1 MFINLTNANPE
12 FRGKPVAIRKDLIV
26 SIFGNSMTR
35 EDGSVD
41 DVTLIFVPPH
51 GSWEVTESYAEVLEK
66 LNTTA

>member
-12 FRGKPVAIRKDLIV
+12 FRGNPVAIRKDLIV
-26 SIFGNSMTR
+26 SVFGNSMTR

-51 GSWEVTESYAEVLEK
+51 GSWEVQESYAEIVEK
-66 LNTTA
+66 LNSNA

>member
-26 SIFGNSMTR
+26 SAFGNAMTR

-41 DVTLIFVPPH
+41 QITLIFVPPH
-51 GSWEVTESYAEVLEK
+51 GSWEVLESYEEVLEK
-66 LNTTA
+66 LNSPN